1 MPDVIR
7 LNELRLSFPLSSRGG
22 CGGLASVVRVFQI
35 AAPSAALTRAS
46 WPFEAPLARPS
57 CQRPQFLH
65 ELLGLEATTTANL
78 RYQLLHRFFE
88 FRSGNGLM
96 TVAPTVTAN
105 GQRFLINRVVDDSGG
120 EPLAMVI
127 NWPALVKR

>member
-1 MPDVIR
+1 M
-7 LNELRLSFPLSSRGG
+7 
-22 CGGLASVVRVFQI
+22 
-35 AAPSAALTRAS
+35 
-46 WPFEAPLARPS
+46 
-57 CQRPQFLH
+57 H
-65 ELLGLEATTTANL
+65 ELLKCEATTIANL

-96 TVAPTVTAN
+96 TVAPYTVTAN
-105 GQRFLINRVVDDSGG
+105 RQRVLINRVVDESGG